1 MQSVNRRFLCYCL
14 IVVSLLIAGCWSAS
28 RFEPPI
34 AKTNQNPTQRYE
46 ITVELV
52 DPPADVKNISGVAY
66 FSIPDVICMPTPD
79 RIAGYTPGSRYKKRF
94 SLVPTGQ
101 NTYQGHIFRDWPI
114 DEDYFGLG
122 VCKWELAYVDTTVA
136 RSNEFL
142 QITRLSSAE
151 LLSLSDITA
160 YCREEMRD
168 KFDMTCFTPSGP
180 DRAEELNLTSYLV
193 KVKPSRT
200 N

>member
-1 MQSVNRRFLCYCL
+1 MNARHISLVFTAPLLFLL
-14 IVVSLLIAGCWSAS
+14 AACWGGSN
-28 RFEPPI
+28 FEPPL
-34 AKTNQNPTQRYE
+34 AKTNPSPTQRYE

-52 DPPADVKNISGVAY
+52 DPPADVKNISGAAY

-79 RIAGYTPGSRYKKRF
+79 RIAGYTPGSRYEKKF
-94 SLVPTGQ
+94 PLVPTGN
-101 NTYQGHIFRDWPI
+101 NTYRGHIFLDWPI
-114 DEDYFGLG
+114 DEDYYGLG
-122 VCKWELAYVDTTVA
+122 VCKWELAYIDATVA

-151 LLSLSDITA
+151 LLSLSDATA

-168 KFDMTCFTPSGP
+168 KFDKTCFTPSDP
-180 DRAEELNLTSYLV
+180 ARAEELGLISYLV